1 MSPDLND
8 LLALRGVAARGLD
21 WRGAPPPGGLAGSH
35 QVTLPSAAGRGLQFA
50 ESRPY
55 QRGDDV
61 RSIDWKV
68 TARHGRPHTKVFE
81 TERERPLWLVIDQG
95 ASMLFGS
102 RGAFKSVQAA
112 RAAAWLAWSACA
124 GGDRV
129 GGVVLSE
136 PSSRSLPPLAGERG
150 VLALL
155 DALCRP
161 AAADAAGLAAKDLA
175 GALAALQPGVRTGD
189 RVAVLSDFYALDT
202 RATARPLET
211 NLAAL
216 ATRCEVVLLQ
226 LSDPLEVAPPPAG
239 VYPLARAAGLAWVD
253 LADPATRQAWSSR
266 YRQRSEALNTLA
278 QRHGWPVVALTT
290 DGQLAP
296 SLAVL
301 AGRS

>member
-35 QVTLPSAAGRGLQFA
+35 RVTLPSAAGRGLQFA

-81 TERERPLWLVIDQG
+81 TERERPLWIAVDQG
-95 ASMLFGS
+95 ASMQFGS
-102 RGAFKSVQAA
+102 RVRFKSVQAA
-112 RAAAWLAWSACA
+112 RVAAWLAWSACA

-129 GGVVLSE
+129 GGVVIDDQA
-136 PSSRSLPPLAGERG
+136 SRILPPRAGERG

-161 AAADAAGLAAKDLA
+161 AAAGAAVLAASDLA
-175 GALAALQPGVRTGD
+175 GALVALQPGVRTGD

-202 RATARPLET
+202 AATARPLET
-211 NLAAL
+211 ILAAL
-216 ATRCEVVLLQ
+216 AARCEVVLLQ
-226 LSDPLEVAPPPAG
+226 LSDPLEATAPAAG
-239 VYPLARAAGLAWVD
+239 RYPLARSEGAGWID

-266 YRQRSEALNTLA
+266 HAQRVEALDTLA
-278 QRHGWPVVALTT
+278 RRHGWPVVAVAT

-296 SLAVL
+296 ALAVL

>member
-1 MSPDLND
+1 VSPDLND

-35 QVTLPSAAGRGLQFA
+35 QVALPSAAGRGLQFA

-95 ASMLFGS
+95 ASMQFGS
-102 RGAFKSVQAA
+102 RVSFKSVQAA

-129 GGVVLSE
+129 GGVVLGEQSC
-136 PSSRSLPPLAGERG
+136 RILPPRAGERG

-161 AAADAAGLAAKDLA
+161 AAADAAGLAEKDLA

-202 RATARPLET
+202 PATARPLAT
-211 NLAAL
+211 ILAAL
-216 ATRCEVVLLQ
+216 AARCEAVLLQ

-239 VYPLARAAGLAWVD
+239 VYPLACAAGPGWID
-253 LADPATRQAWSSR
+253 LAAPAIRQAWSSP
-266 YRQRSEALNTLA
+266 YQQRVEVLTTLA
-278 QRHGWPVVALTT
+278 RRHGWPVVSLAT
-290 DGQLAP
+290 DGPLA
-296 SLAVL
+296 SALAVL

>member
-1 MSPDLND
+1 VSPDLND

-21 WRGAPPPGGLAGSH
+21 WRGAAAAAGRSGSH
-35 QVTLPSAAGRGLQFA
+35 RVMLPCAAGRGLQFA

-81 TERERPLWLVIDQG
+81 TERERPLWLVVDQG
-95 ASMLFGS
+95 ASMQFGS
-102 RGAFKSVQAA
+102 RVCFKSVQAA

-129 GGVVLSE
+129 GGVVFGDRASVI
-136 PSSRSLPPLAGERG
+136 LPPRAGERG

-161 AAADAAGLAAKDLA
+161 AAAGAAALAASDLA
-175 GALAALQPGVRTGD
+175 GALTALQPGVRVGD

-202 RATARPLET
+202 AATARPLERILPA
-211 NLAAL
+211 LAA
-216 ATRCEVVLLQ
+216 RCEVLLLP
-226 LSDPLEVAPPPAG
+226 LSDPLEVAPPAAG
-239 VYPLARAAGLAWVD
+239 CYPLARSTGAGWID

-266 YRQRSEALNTLA
+266 HARRFEALDTLA
-278 QRHGWPVVALTT
+278 RRHGWPLVALAT

-296 SLAVL
+296 ALAVL
-301 AGRS
+301 AAR